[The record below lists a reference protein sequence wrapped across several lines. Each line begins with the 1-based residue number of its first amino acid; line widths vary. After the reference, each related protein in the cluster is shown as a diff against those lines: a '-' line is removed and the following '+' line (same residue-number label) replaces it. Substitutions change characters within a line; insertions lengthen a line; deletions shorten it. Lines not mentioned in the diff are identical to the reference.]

1 MIWRERKWLLGTL
14 ALLLLLNAIFFVTY
28 RVRYENRLAGLD
40 QDLEAARTTLEQH
53 VERAE
58 QAEQLIASIERSRED
73 LDQVYQVWWSTQPE
87 RLAPLIVELQTLAR
101 KSGLNPP
108 SRNYDYQEQRDRTTR
123 TVGARMMTVT
133 FTVEGRYEQIR
144 NLINLI
150 ELSPHFVII
159 EELAL
164 SDSSAGGQ
172 VLRMNLRLKTVF
184 QADPE
189 EGQPQ
194 A

>member
-1 MIWRERKWLLGTL
+1 MIWRENKWLLGAL

-28 RVRYENRLAGLD
+28 RVRYENRLQALD
-40 QDLEAARTTLEQH
+40 EDLAAAQVTLRGHLDREEEA
-53 VERAE
+53 ERM
-58 QAEQLIASIERSRED
+58 IASIERSRND
-73 LDQVYQVWWSTQPE
+73 LQQVYEVWWSTQPE

-108 SRNYDYQEQRDRTTR
+108 SRNYDYQEQRDRATS
-123 TVGARMMTVT
+123 TVGARVMTVT
-133 FTVEGRYEQIR
+133 FTVEGRYDQIR
-144 NLINLI
+144 TLINLI

-164 SDSSAGGQ
+164 SDSSARGE
-172 VLRMNLRLKTVF
+172 VLRMNLRLKTLF
-184 QADPE
+184 QAEAE
-189 EGQPQ
+189 EGRPR